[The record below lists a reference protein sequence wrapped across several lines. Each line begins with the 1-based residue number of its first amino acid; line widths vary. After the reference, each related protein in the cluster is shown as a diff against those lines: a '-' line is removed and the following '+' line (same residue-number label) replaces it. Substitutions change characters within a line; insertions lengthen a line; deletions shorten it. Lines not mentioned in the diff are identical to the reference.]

1 MGKQVKGITAKQW
14 KKDLRIWRKVCERVR
29 IVENKGMYEVQVRN
43 TIGFGRNFGEWRTEN
58 TFSKL
63 SKALKRKEV
72 HIVMVIMRE
81 LGYRNEFVKR
91 RTTRKRKLG
100 LIW

>member
-1 MGKQVKGITAKQW
+1 MKTNILKKVNERIRIIKV
-14 KKDLRIWRKVCERVR
+14 KDLYV
-29 IVENKGMYEVQVRN
+29 VQKRE
-43 TIGFGRNFGEWRTEN
+43 TIGFGWKFGEWEEIN
-58 TFSKL
+58 SFFDYK
-63 SKALKRKEV
+63 KAVHKKNI

-91 RTTRKRKLG
+91 RTTRKRKAG